1 MDNLI
6 SNPSEGNFNK
16 VREHTEDVRKR
27 LRVFLYLFFMFVVAA
42 FSLWFMTSKF
52 FDWLTVELLS
62 RGVTVDKN
70 IKDLW
75 NIQMNFV
82 PFIFLSLSAGCLAVY
97 IVFGLLNSLSFALD
111 FVLFKWKRNNNG
123 GGKDEN

>member
-6 SNPSEGNFNK
+6 SKPSEESFNK
-16 VREHTEDVRKR
+16 VREHTADVRKR

-42 FSLWFMTSKF
+42 FSLWFMTDKF

-62 RGVTVDKN
+62 RGVTVEKN

-75 NIQMNFV
+75 NILKNFV

-97 IVFGLLNSLSFALD
+97 IFFGLLNSLSYALD
-111 FVLFKWKRNNNG
+111 FVLFKWTRNNNG

>member
-6 SNPSEGNFNK
+6 SNPSEENFNK

-42 FSLWFMTSKF
+42 FSLWFMTNKF